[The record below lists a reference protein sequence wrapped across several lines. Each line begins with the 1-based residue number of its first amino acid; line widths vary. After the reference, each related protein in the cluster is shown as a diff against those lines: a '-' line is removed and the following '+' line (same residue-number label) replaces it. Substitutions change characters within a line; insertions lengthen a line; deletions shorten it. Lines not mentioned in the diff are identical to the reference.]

1 MKKLLISVLSIFA
14 LVLLLGSVSALTLS
28 DLDLNQFND
37 FSNPETFKITN
48 DGSSPVTISL
58 TPQTIED
65 EGENDVI
72 INFKNFSITVLNGSS
87 VFVEAYLDFKHED
100 FFFGSYEKNYP
111 INDTNLTINFENNP
125 CEVENL
131 GGNLDLKI
139 RDISV
144 ESGFGDDYEWFPLDE
159 IEIEID
165 IENNG
170 PEDIDDIV
178 VEWGLY
184 NLETGEWVI
193 DDEENDFNL
202 KDGDEKTLFIRFK
215 LDDVDEFENN
225 GNYEF
230 FVWATGEDDE
240 FDGNDTCVSTTASK
254 DKEDIKMADESDFV
268 VLDNIE
274 YPETAQCGANVQ
286 ITAEVWNIGEDEQ
299 DDVFVLIENS
309 ELGIS
314 EQVFIG
320 DIDEFDDSGTPL
332 SFNFQIPLDA
342 EEKLY
347 TISLTVYD
355 EDNDVYENDFDD
367 KSRFIVHIR
376 VAGNCAVSEPV
387 SVSANLESGG
397 KAGGELVILVTTTNI
412 GENTADYRI
421 NIIEYLDWAS
431 SVNANPETF
440 TLDAGESKESIL
452 IFDVLSDVSGEKSF
466 DIEVY
471 SGNKLVATQPVSV
484 TVEASGISH
493 LTGGLISEDNW
504 YLWGIGLFNVILIL
518 VIIFVAVRIAR
529 KRE

>member
-1 MKKLLISVLSIFA
+1 MIVEP
-14 LVLLLGSVSALTLS
+14 G
-28 DLDLNQFND
+28 DYD
-37 FSNPETFKITN
+37 
-48 DGSSPVTISL
+48 
-58 TPQTIED
+58 IED
-65 EGENDVI
+65 I
-72 INFKNFSITVLNGSS
+72 K
-87 VFVEAYLDFKHED
+87 
-100 FFFGSYEKNYP
+100 
-111 INDTNLTINFENNP
+111 
-125 CEVENL
+125 
-131 GGNLDLKI
+131 
-139 RDISV
+139 
-144 ESGFGDDYEWFPLDE
+144 
-159 IEIEID
+159 
-165 IENNG
+165 
-170 PEDIDDIV
+170 
-178 VEWGLY
+178 VEWELY
-184 NLETGEWVI
+184 TGSGDRIADDKET
-193 DDEENDFNL
+193 DFNL
-202 KDGDEKTLFIRFK
+202 DTDDDDKELTIKFK
-215 LDDVDEFENN
+215 LDNKLSKLK
-225 GNYEF
+225 
-230 FVWATGEDDE
+230 GEDKLTFYVKAEGKID
-240 FDGNDTCVSTTASK
+240 DNDAGSDDTKETCDWISQEIELIT
-254 DKEDIKMADESDFV
+254 DDDFV

-286 ITAEVWNIGEDEQ
+286 ITADVWNIGEDEQ

-309 ELGIS
+309 ELGIN

-355 EDNDVYENDFDD
+355 EDNDIYENDFDD

-421 NIIEYLDWAS
+421 NIVEYLDWAS

-440 TLDAGESKESIL
+440 TLDSGESEESIL

-471 SGNKLVATQPVSV
+471 SGNKLVATQPVPV
-484 TVEASGISH
+484 TIEASGISH